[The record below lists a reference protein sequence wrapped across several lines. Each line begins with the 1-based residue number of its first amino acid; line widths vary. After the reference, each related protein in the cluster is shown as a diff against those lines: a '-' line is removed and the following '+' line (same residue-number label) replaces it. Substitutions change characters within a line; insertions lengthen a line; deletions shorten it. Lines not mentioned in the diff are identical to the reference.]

1 MKGIWQV
8 SSREE
13 KLAQAWGC
21 CFSEICAW
29 LLPRDLTSPGL
40 CSEILRDVSSEVLSV
55 PIQLLLEWATFQKG
69 KKIEHTVESRRGKW
83 ESQPSARGILHTLG
97 FSGVWSKLTECGAS
111 WCSCNRGSLS
121 WRVNHPVLNFEV
133 LCHSVLLKHIKKQ
146 KEQAH
151 IAMLC
156 RELVLFWVCFKNSL
170 ANFSSSNESQINC
183 HIPESFYILN
193 FYISATKVSS
203 VLSWPIHFHI
213 AFYLQ

>member
-21 CFSEICAW
+21 CFSEICVW

-55 PIQLLLEWATFQKG
+55 LIQLLLEWATFQKG
-69 KKIEHTVESRRGKW
+69 KKNRTHCRVKERKVRKPAICPWYSAHPGVLRGVE
-83 ESQPSARGILHTLG
+83 QAH
-97 FSGVWSKLTECGAS
+97 GVWRF
-111 WCSCNRGSLS
+111 WWSCNGGSLS

-146 KEQAH
+146 KGQAH

-156 RELVLFWVCFKNSL
+156 RELVPFWVCFKNRL
-170 ANFSSSNESQINC
+170 ANFSSSESQINC